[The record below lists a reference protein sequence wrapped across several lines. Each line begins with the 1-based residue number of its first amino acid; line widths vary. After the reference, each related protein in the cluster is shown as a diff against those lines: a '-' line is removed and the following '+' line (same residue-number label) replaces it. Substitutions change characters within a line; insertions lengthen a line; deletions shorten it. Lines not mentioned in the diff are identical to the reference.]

1 MFQLNNTNLAIN
13 RKFAINM
20 TIIPTN
26 ILYIHGMGGG
36 GDSRIPR
43 LLKEQMDDVQ
53 VIVRT
58 YSFDPEIAA
67 NQIAAWMEELHPALV
82 IGESLG
88 SIHALRLGGVPHL
101 FVSPSLGAPKYL
113 YTLSFLAY
121 IPGVP
126 RLCGWIWHPREGDR
140 QQLIFRPEILRKYRN
155 HEKTALAHIRE
166 HGQEDLY
173 FAFFGTRDH
182 YRRSGVVSVR
192 LWEKYFGKE
201 NYILYEGTHFMEE
214 TYVSALLIP
223 KIREILIA
231 KIAENA

>member
-53 VIVRT
+53 VLVRT

-88 SIHALRLGGVPHL
+88 SIHALRLA
-101 FVSPSLGAPKYL
+101 SRICSSLPPWVRL
-113 YTLSFLAY
+113 NTFTRSLS
-121 IPGVP
+121 
-126 RLCGWIWHPREGDR
+126 W
-140 QQLIFRPEILRKYRN
+140 LIFR
-155 HEKTALAHIRE
+155 
-166 HGQEDLY
+166 
-173 FAFFGTRDH
+173 AFPVYAAGSGIPGKGTVSSLFSD
-182 YRRSGVVSVR
+182 RRSFGSTGTMRRRPLPISGSMDRRICILPSSGPGTITVEAGLSASAYGRNISVR
-192 LWEKYFGKE
+192 RAINYMRGLILWKKRMF
-201 NYILYEGTHFMEE
+201 LPF
-214 TYVSALLIP
+214 
-223 KIREILIA
+223 
-231 KIAENA
+231 